1 MDSEC
6 EQEKHV
12 MTLTPLARGQDV
24 QPILQVKDLYKRFG
38 GLVAV
43 DHVSLDIYPGEV
55 VGLLGD
61 NGAGKST
68 LIKMISGVYKSDG
81 GQILLNNEVVSFS
94 TPMEARRRG
103 IETIYQDLALCEN
116 LDASANIFLGR
127 ERMRRQLGI
136 FKVLARS
143 YMLSESR
150 QILDQLDIRIPEL
163 RNPIRQLSG
172 GQRQAVSIARAVYW
186 NAHLM
191 IMDEPTAAL
200 GVPEQLKVLELIRT
214 LRNQGVPVILI
225 SHNMQDVF
233 AVADRVIV
241 MRRGSKAGERRI
253 SETNEN
259 EVVGLMV
266 GAEYTQV
273 IKQLHDAPQVHL
285 TTHDEGETDIK

>member
-1 MDSEC
+1 MST
-6 EQEKHV
+6 V
-12 MTLTPLARGQDV
+12 R
-24 QPILQVKDLYKRFG
+24 PILQVKDLYKRFG

-43 DHVSLDIYPGEV
+43 DHVSLDVYPGEV

-68 LIKMISGVYKSDG
+68 LIKMISGVYKPDG
-81 GQILLNNEVVSFS
+81 GQILLDGEVVTFS
-94 TPMEARRRG
+94 TPLEARRRG
-103 IETIYQDLALCEN
+103 METIYQDLALCEN

-127 ERMRRQLGI
+127 ERLRRQLGL
-136 FKVLARS
+136 FKVLNRP
-143 YMLSESR
+143 YMLRESR
-150 QILDQLDIRIPEL
+150 QVLDQLDIRIPDL
-163 RNPIRQLSG
+163 RIPIRQLSG

-186 NAHLM
+186 NARVM

-214 LRNQGVPVILI
+214 LRNRGVPVILI

-241 MRRGSKAGERRI
+241 MRRGSKAGERKIR
-253 SETNEN
+253 ETNEN

-273 IKQLHDAPQVHL
+273 IKQLQDAPEVPITL
-285 TTHDEGETDIK
+285 HDESEKDTA

>member
-1 MDSEC
+1 M
-6 EQEKHV
+6 
-12 MTLTPLARGQDV
+12 MADV
-24 QPILQVKDLYKRFG
+24 RPILQVKDLYKHFG

-43 DHVSLDIYPGEV
+43 DHVSLDIHPGEV

-68 LIKMISGVYKSDG
+68 LIKMISGAYKPDG
-81 GQILLNNEVVSFS
+81 GQILLDGAAVSFA
-94 TPMEARRRG
+94 TPLEARRRG

-127 ERMRRQLGI
+127 ERMRHQLGI
-136 FKVLARS
+136 FRVLHRS
-143 YMLSESR
+143 YMLRESR
-150 QILDQLDIRIPEL
+150 QVLDQLDIRIPEL
-163 RNPIRQLSG
+163 RNPIRLLSG

-186 NAHLM
+186 DARLM

-214 LRNQGVPVILI
+214 LRNRGVPVILI

-233 AVADRVIV
+233 AIADRAIV
-241 MRRGSKAGERRI
+241 MRRGSKAGEVRI
-253 SETNEN
+253 SDTNEN

-266 GAEYTQV
+266 GVEYTQV
-273 IKQLHDAPQVHL
+273 IKQIHDAPEEVHI
-285 TTHDEGETDIK
+285 TTHDESEKDIT